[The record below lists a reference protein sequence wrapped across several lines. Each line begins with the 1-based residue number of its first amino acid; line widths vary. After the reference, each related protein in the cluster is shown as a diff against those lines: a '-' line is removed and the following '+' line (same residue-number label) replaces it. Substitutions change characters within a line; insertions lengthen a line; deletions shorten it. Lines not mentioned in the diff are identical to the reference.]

1 MAEQEDGSDFRPSGE
16 MLTAHLL
23 ALLKDWS
30 GYGYELA
37 KKLER
42 DGFTGY
48 NSGSLYRTL
57 RQMERSGLITSLW
70 DTSATGPAKRIY
82 SMTGAGSLFLRNW
95 LKMVDMHKSMLE
107 HFLGISERDDSRPR
121 SDQDGPVRQANDKTS
136 ASAEG
141 SAEKPEKPK
150 TRKTAA
156 GKSVGK
162 AAEWKSRVA
171 KKGEQGGALPQ
182 APGRKAGGAAAVKGK
197 KDAAGNNASKGKN
210 ELPKKSR
217 DKAAS
222 VSNKSSKTAGRASGA
237 SSKTQAKVRSPRNNN
252 MADSPAKSSPSK

>member
-107 HFLGISERDDSRPR
+107 HFLGISERDDGRSR
-121 SDQDGPVRQANDKTS
+121 SDQGASARQTNVKTS
-136 ASAEG
+136 ASAEDT
-141 SAEKPEKPK
+141 AEKPKAQK
-150 TRKTAA
+150 KTAA

-162 AAEWKSRVA
+162 AAERKSRAA
-171 KKGEQGGALPQ
+171 KKGEQGATLVQ
-182 APGRKAGGAAAVKGK
+182 ASARKAGGAAGLKGK
-197 KDAAGNNASKGKN
+197 KDSAGNKASKGKN

-217 DKAAS
+217 SKATS
-222 VSNKSSKTAGRASGA
+222 VSNKSSKAAGRASGA
-237 SSKTQAKVRSPRNNN
+237 LSLIHI
-252 MADSPAKSSPSK
+252 